1 MVWTYRLA
9 GIALFPLIIG
19 AAGCESIALM
29 PRPDI
34 DEPARRVEGNRVER
48 NRDIPRDNR
57 SNVPGDEIVGTI
69 ERVDKARNEIQL
81 RTTDARMVTI
91 KYDPSTLVYNRD
103 REVGID
109 ALRSRDLILARVS
122 RGSGGEQYADV
133 IRVNDRGDL
142 GSRR

>member
-1 MVWTYRLA
+1 MVWTHRTA
-9 GIALFPLIIG
+9 GAVLFSLVFG
-19 AAGCESIALM
+19 TAGCESIALM

-34 DEPARRVEGNRVER
+34 DEPARRVE
-48 NRDIPRDNR
+48 RDRDVPRDSR
-57 SNVPGDEIVGTI
+57 SNVPQNEIVGTV
-69 ERVDKARNEIQL
+69 ERIDKGRNEIQL

-109 ALRSRDLILARVS
+109 ALRPRDLILAKLS

-133 IRVNDRGDL
+133 IRLNDRGDL

>member
-1 MVWTYRLA
+1 MVRTYRLA
-9 GIALFPLIIG
+9 GLVLFPLIIG

-34 DEPARRVEGNRVER
+34 DEPARRVERD
-48 NRDIPRDNR
+48 RDIPRDSR
-57 SNVPGDEIVGTI
+57 SNVPRDEIVGTV
-69 ERVDKARNEIQL
+69 ERIDKGRNEIQL
-81 RTTDARMVTI
+81 RTTDARVVTI

-109 ALRSRDLILARVS
+109 ALLPRDLILARVS

-133 IRVNDRGDL
+133 IRLNDRGDL

>member
-1 MVWTYRLA
+1 MLGTYRLA
-9 GIALFPLIIG
+9 LVALLGLVIG
-19 AAGCESIALM
+19 ATGCESIALM

-34 DEPARRVEGNRVER
+34 DEPARRVERD
-48 NRDIPRDNR
+48 RDIPREGR
-57 SNVPGDEIVGTI
+57 SNVPRDEVVGTV

-81 RTTDARMVTI
+81 RTTDARVVTI

-109 ALRSRDLILARVS
+109 ALRPRDLILARVS

-133 IRVNDRGDL
+133 IRLNDRGDL
-142 GSRR
+142 GSQR

>member
-1 MVWTYRLA
+1 MLGTYRL
-9 GIALFPLIIG
+9 GGVALFGLVIG
-19 AAGCESIALM
+19 ATGCESIALM

-34 DEPARRVEGNRVER
+34 DEPARRIER
-48 NRDIPRDNR
+48 DRDIPRDSR
-57 SNVPGDEIVGTI
+57 SNVPRDEVVGTV

-81 RTTDARMVTI
+81 RTTDARVVTI

-109 ALRSRDLILARVS
+109 ALRPRDLILARVS

-133 IRVNDRGDL
+133 IRLNDRGDL
-142 GSRR
+142 GSQR

>member
-1 MVWTYRLA
+1 MFGMYRLT
-9 GIALFPLIIG
+9 GVGLLGLVIG
-19 AAGCESIALM
+19 ATGCESIALM

-34 DEPARRVEGNRVER
+34 DEPGRRVERD
-48 NRDIPRDNR
+48 RDIPRDSR
-57 SNVPGDEIVGTI
+57 SNVPRDEVAGTV

-81 RTTDARMVTI
+81 RTTDARMVTL

-109 ALRSRDLILARVS
+109 ALRPRDLILARVS

-133 IRVNDRGDL
+133 IRLNDRGDL
-142 GSRR
+142 GSQR

>member
-9 GIALFPLIIG
+9 GALLFPLDIG

-34 DEPARRVEGNRVER
+34 DE
-48 NRDIPRDNR
+48 RDRDVPRDSR
-57 SNVPGDEIVGTI
+57 SNVPRDEIVGTV
-69 ERVDKARNEIQL
+69 ERIDKGRNEIQL
-81 RTTDARMVTI
+81 RTTDARVVTI

-109 ALRSRDLILARVS
+109 ALHPRDLILARVS

-133 IRVNDRGDL
+133 IRLNDRGDF

>member
-1 MVWTYRLA
+1 MLGTYRLA
-9 GIALFPLIIG
+9 GVALLGLVIG
-19 AAGCESIALM
+19 ATGCESIALM

-34 DEPARRVEGNRVER
+34 DDPARRVERD
-48 NRDIPRDNR
+48 RDIPRDSR
-57 SNVPGDEIVGTI
+57 SNVPRDELVGTV

-81 RTTDARMVTI
+81 RTTDARVVTI

-109 ALRSRDLILARVS
+109 ALRPRDLILARVS

-133 IRVNDRGDL
+133 IRLNDRGDL
-142 GSRR
+142 GSQR

>member
-1 MVWTYRLA
+1 
-9 GIALFPLIIG
+9 
-19 AAGCESIALM
+19 M

-34 DEPARRVEGNRVER
+34 DEPARRVE
-48 NRDIPRDNR
+48 RDIPRDTQ
-57 SNVPGDEIVGTI
+57 SNVPQNEIVGTV
-69 ERVDKARNEIQL
+69 ERIDKGRNEIQL

-109 ALRSRDLILARVS
+109 ALRPRDLILAKLS

-133 IRVNDRGDL
+133 IRLNDRGDL

>member
-1 MVWTYRLA
+1 MVWTHRTA
-9 GIALFPLIIG
+9 GAALFSLVFG

-34 DEPARRVEGNRVER
+34 DEPARRVE
-48 NRDIPRDNR
+48 RDIPRDTQ
-57 SNVPGDEIVGTI
+57 SNVPQNEIVGTV
-69 ERVDKARNEIQL
+69 ERIDKGRNEIQL

-109 ALRSRDLILARVS
+109 ALRPRDLILAKLS

-133 IRVNDRGDL
+133 IRLNDRGDL

>member
-9 GIALFPLIIG
+9 GLVLFPLIIV

-34 DEPARRVEGNRVER
+34 DEPARRVERE
-48 NRDIPRDNR
+48 RDIPRDSR
-57 SNVPGDEIVGTI
+57 SNVPRDEIVGTV
-69 ERVDKARNEIQL
+69 ERIDKGRNEIQL
-81 RTTDARMVTI
+81 RTTDARVVTI

-109 ALRSRDLILARVS
+109 ALRARDLILARVS
-122 RGSGGEQYADV
+122 RGSAGEQYADV
-133 IRVNDRGDL
+133 IRLNDRGDL

>member
-9 GIALFPLIIG
+9 GALLFPLVIG

-29 PRPDI
+29 PRPDV
-34 DEPARRVEGNRVER
+34 DEPARRVERD
-48 NRDIPRDNR
+48 RDIPRDSR
-57 SNVPGDEIVGTI
+57 SNVPRDEIVGTV
-69 ERVDKARNEIQL
+69 ERIDKGRNEIQL
-81 RTTDARMVTI
+81 RTTDARVVTI

-109 ALRSRDLILARVS
+109 ALRPRDLILARVS

-133 IRVNDRGDL
+133 IRLNDRGDF

>member
-9 GIALFPLIIG
+9 GSLLFALVIG

-29 PRPDI
+29 PRPDV
-34 DEPARRVEGNRVER
+34 DEPARRVERD
-48 NRDIPRDNR
+48 RDIPRDSR
-57 SNVPGDEIVGTI
+57 SNVPRDEIVGTV
-69 ERVDKARNEIQL
+69 ERIDKGRNEIQL
-81 RTTDARMVTI
+81 RTTDARVMTI

-109 ALRSRDLILARVS
+109 GLRPRDLILARVS

-133 IRVNDRGDL
+133 IRLNDRGDL
-142 GSRR
+142 GSPR